1 MVKSKIIQ
9 IILFGFGLLI
19 FIFTYLSFFQ
29 KTNSNYLNET
39 GRLEKSLEQS
49 LDMKK
54 IVKKNKDNDS
64 VIEYVAPTFKI
75 AEDKNASNIIS
86 DLSYKNIDHKG
97 NIFNINSKI
106 TKIFEDK
113 KDTNFME
120 VVVARIFLLDGR
132 VIEIFADKAIYNTIN
147 YNTEFV
153 GNVHVVEDE
162 TKITSN
168 NLNFIFDKNLIT
180 IYNDVEYKGYNKFLT
195 ADKVDINLLNH
206 KVNVY
211 MYDKMSKVKAN
222 LRN

>member
-1 MVKSKIIQ
+1 VVKSKIIQ

-39 GRLEKSLEQS
+39 ERLEKSLEQS

-54 IVKKNKDNDS
+54 IVKKDKDNDS
-64 VIEYVAPTFKI
+64 VIE
-75 AEDKNASNIIS
+75 EDKNASNIIS

-113 KDTNFME
+113 KDLNFME
-120 VVVARIFLLDGR
+120 VVVCRIFLLDGS
-132 VIEIFADKAIYNTIN
+132 VIEIFSDKAIYNTIN

-153 GNVHVVEDE
+153 GNVLVVEDE
-162 TKITSN
+162 NKITSN
-168 NLNFIFDKNLIT
+168 NLDFIFDKNLIT
-180 IYNDVEYKGYNKFLT
+180 IYNDVKYKGYNKFLT

-211 MYDKMSKVKAN
+211 MYNKMSKVKAN

>member
-39 GRLEKSLEQS
+39 ERLEKSLEQS

-54 IVKKNKDNDS
+54 IVKKDKDNDS
-64 VIEYVAPTFKI
+64 VIE
-75 AEDKNASNIIS
+75 EDKNASNIIS
-86 DLSYKNIDHKG
+86 DLNYKNIDHKG

-113 KDTNFME
+113 EDLNFME

-153 GNVHVVEDE
+153 GNVHVVENE
-162 TKITSN
+162 NKITSN
-168 NLNFIFDKNLIT
+168 NLDFIFDKNLIT
-180 IYNDVEYKGYNKFLT
+180 IYNNVKYKGYNKFLT

-206 KVNVY
+206 KVNIY

>member
-1 MVKSKIIQ
+1 VAKSKIIQ

-29 KTNSNYLNET
+29 KTNSIYLNET
-39 GRLEKSLEQS
+39 KSLEQS
-49 LDMKK
+49 LNMKK

-113 KDTNFME
+113 EDLNFME

-206 KVNVY
+206 KVNIY

>member
-1 MVKSKIIQ
+1 MGKSKIIQ

-39 GRLEKSLEQS
+39 ERLEKSLEQS

-54 IVKKNKDNDS
+54 IVKKDKDNDS
-64 VIEYVAPTFKI
+64 VIE
-75 AEDKNASNIIS
+75 EDKNASNIIS

-113 KDTNFME
+113 EDLNFME

-153 GNVHVVEDE
+153 GNVLVVEDE
-162 TKITSN
+162 NKITSN
-168 NLNFIFDKNLIT
+168 NLDFIFDKNLIT
-180 IYNDVEYKGYNKFLT
+180 IYNNVKYKGYNKFLT

>member
-29 KTNSNYLNET
+29 KTNSIYLNET
-39 GRLEKSLEQS
+39 ERLEKSLEQS

-54 IVKKNKDNDS
+54 IVKKDKDNDS
-64 VIEYVAPTFKI
+64 VIE
-75 AEDKNASNIIS
+75 EDKNASNIIS

-113 KDTNFME
+113 EDLNFME

-153 GNVHVVEDE
+153 GNVLVVEDE
-162 TKITSN
+162 NKITSN
-168 NLNFIFDKNLIT
+168 NLDFIFDKNLIT
-180 IYNDVEYKGYNKFLT
+180 IYNNVKYKGYNKFLT

>member
-39 GRLEKSLEQS
+39 ERLEKSLEQS

-54 IVKKNKDNDS
+54 IVKKDKDNDS
-64 VIEYVAPTFKI
+64 VIE
-75 AEDKNASNIIS
+75 EDKNASNIIS
-86 DLSYKNIDHKG
+86 DLNYKNIDHKG

-113 KDTNFME
+113 EDLNFME

-153 GNVHVVEDE
+153 GNVLVVEDE
-162 TKITSN
+162 NKITSN
-168 NLNFIFDKNLIT
+168 NLDFIFDKNLIT
-180 IYNDVEYKGYNKFLT
+180 IYNNVKYKGYNKFLT

>member
-9 IILFGFGLLI
+9 IILFAFGLLI

-39 GRLEKSLEQS
+39 ERLEKSLEQS

-54 IVKKNKDNDS
+54 IVKKDKNNDS
-64 VIEYVAPTFKI
+64 VIE
-75 AEDKNASNIIS
+75 EDKNASNIIS

-113 KDTNFME
+113 EDLNFME

-132 VIEIFADKAIYNTIN
+132 VIEIFADKAIYNTTN

-153 GNVHVVEDE
+153 GNVLVVEDE
-162 TKITSN
+162 NKITSN
-168 NLNFIFDKNLIT
+168 NLDFIFDKNLIT
-180 IYNDVEYKGYNKFLT
+180 IYNNVKYKGYNKFLT

>member
-39 GRLEKSLEQS
+39 ERLEKSLEQS

-54 IVKKNKDNDS
+54 IVKKDKDNDS
-64 VIEYVAPTFKI
+64 VIE
-75 AEDKNASNIIS
+75 EDKNASNIIS

-113 KDTNFME
+113 EDLNFME

-132 VIEIFADKAIYNTIN
+132 VIEIFADKAIYNTTN

-153 GNVHVVEDE
+153 GNVLVVEDE
-162 TKITSN
+162 NKITSN
-168 NLNFIFDKNLIT
+168 NLDFIFAKNLIT
-180 IYNDVEYKGYNKFLT
+180 IYNNVKYKGYNKFLT

>member
-1 MVKSKIIQ
+1 VVKSKIIQ

-29 KTNSNYLNET
+29 KTNSIYLNET
-39 GRLEKSLEQS
+39 KRLEKSLEQS
-49 LDMKK
+49 LDIKK
-54 IVKKNKDNDS
+54 IVKKDKDNDS
-64 VIEYVAPTFKI
+64 VIE
-75 AEDKNASNIIS
+75 EDKNTSNIIS

-113 KDTNFME
+113 EDLNFME
-120 VVVARIFLLDGR
+120 VVVTRIFLLDGR

-153 GNVHVVEDE
+153 GNVLVVEDE
-162 TKITSN
+162 NKITSN
-168 NLNFIFDKNLIT
+168 NLDFIFDKNLIT
-180 IYNDVEYKGYNKFLT
+180 IYNNVKYKGYNKFLT
-195 ADKVDINLLNH
+195 ADKIDINLLNH

>member
-39 GRLEKSLEQS
+39 ERLEKSLEQS

-54 IVKKNKDNDS
+54 IVKKDKDNDS
-64 VIEYVAPTFKI
+64 VIE
-75 AEDKNASNIIS
+75 EDKNASNIIS

-113 KDTNFME
+113 EDLNFME

-153 GNVHVVEDE
+153 GNVLVVEDE
-162 TKITSN
+162 NKITSN
-168 NLNFIFDKNLIT
+168 NLDFIFDKNLIT
-180 IYNDVEYKGYNKFLT
+180 IYNNVKYKGYNKFLT

-211 MYDKMSKVKAN
+211 MYNKMNKVKAN

>member
-1 MVKSKIIQ
+1 VVKSKIIQ

-39 GRLEKSLEQS
+39 ERLEKSLEQS

-54 IVKKNKDNDS
+54 IVKKDKDNDS
-64 VIEYVAPTFKI
+64 VIE
-75 AEDKNASNIIS
+75 EDKNASNIIS

-113 KDTNFME
+113 EDLNFME

-147 YNTEFV
+147 YDTKFA
-153 GNVHVVEDE
+153 GNVLVVEDE
-162 TKITSN
+162 NKITSN
-168 NLNFIFDKNLIT
+168 NLDFIFDKNLIT
-180 IYNDVEYKGYNKFLT
+180 IYNNVKYKGYNKFLT

>member
-1 MVKSKIIQ
+1 VVKSKIIQ

-39 GRLEKSLEQS
+39 ERLEKSLEQS

-54 IVKKNKDNDS
+54 IVKKYKDNDS
-64 VIEYVAPTFKI
+64 VIE
-75 AEDKNASNIIS
+75 EDKNASNIIS

-113 KDTNFME
+113 DDLNFME

-153 GNVHVVEDE
+153 GNVLVVKDE
-162 TKITSN
+162 NKITSN
-168 NLNFIFDKNLIT
+168 NLDFIFDKNLIT
-180 IYNDVEYKGYNKFLT
+180 IYNNVKYKGYNKFLT

-211 MYDKMSKVKAN
+211 MHDKMSKVKAN

>member
-1 MVKSKIIQ
+1 VVKSKIIQ

-19 FIFTYLSFFQ
+19 FVFTYLSFFQ

-39 GRLEKSLEQS
+39 ERLEKSLEQS

-54 IVKKNKDNDS
+54 IVKKDKDSDS
-64 VIEYVAPTFKI
+64 AIK
-75 AEDKNASNIIS
+75 EDKNASNIIS
-86 DLSYKNIDHKG
+86 NLSYENIDHKG

-113 KDTNFME
+113 EDLNFME

-147 YNTEFV
+147 YNTKFV
-153 GNVHVVEDE
+153 GNVLVVENE
-162 TKITSN
+162 NKITSN
-168 NLNFIFDKNLIT
+168 NLDLIFDKNLIT
-180 IYNDVEYKGYNKFLT
+180 IYNNVKYKGYNKFLT

>member
-9 IILFGFGLLI
+9 IILFAFGLLI

-39 GRLEKSLEQS
+39 ESLEQS

-54 IVKKNKDNDS
+54 IVKKDKDNDS
-64 VIEYVAPTFKI
+64 VIE
-75 AEDKNASNIIS
+75 EDKNASNIIS

-113 KDTNFME
+113 EDLNFME

-153 GNVHVVEDE
+153 GNVLVVDDE
-162 TKITSN
+162 NKITSN
-168 NLNFIFDKNLIT
+168 NLDFIFDKNLIT
-180 IYNDVEYKGYNKFLT
+180 IYNNVKYKGYNKFLT

>member
-39 GRLEKSLEQS
+39 ERLEKSLEQS

-54 IVKKNKDNDS
+54 IVKKDKDNNS
-64 VIEYVAPTFKI
+64 VIEA
-75 AEDKNASNIIS
+75 DKNASNIIS

-113 KDTNFME
+113 EDLNFME
-120 VVVARIFLLDGR
+120 VVVARIFLLNGR

-153 GNVHVVEDE
+153 GNVLVVEDE
-162 TKITSN
+162 NKITSD
-168 NLNFIFDKNLIT
+168 NLDFIFDKNLIT
-180 IYNDVEYKGYNKFLT
+180 IFNNVKYKGYNKFLT

>member
-1 MVKSKIIQ
+1 VVKSKIIQ

-39 GRLEKSLEQS
+39 ERLEKSLEQN
-49 LDMKK
+49 LNMKK
-54 IVKKNKDNDS
+54 TVKKDNDS
-64 VIEYVAPTFKI
+64 VIK
-75 AEDKNASNIIS
+75 EDKNTSNIIS

-113 KDTNFME
+113 EDLNFME
-120 VVVARIFLLDGR
+120 VVIARIFLLDGR

-153 GNVHVVEDE
+153 DNVLVVEDE
-162 TKITSN
+162 NKITSN
-168 NLNFIFDKNLIT
+168 NLDFIFNKNLIT
-180 IYNDVEYKGYNKFLT
+180 IYNNVEYKGYNKFLT
-195 ADKVDINLLNH
+195 ADKIDINLLNH

>member
-19 FIFTYLSFFQ
+19 FVFTYLSFFQ

-39 GRLEKSLEQS
+39 ERLEKSLEQS

-54 IVKKNKDNDS
+54 IVKKDKDSDS
-64 VIEYVAPTFKI
+64 AIK
-75 AEDKNASNIIS
+75 EDKNASNIIS
-86 DLSYKNIDHKG
+86 NLSYENIDHKG

-113 KDTNFME
+113 EDLNFME

-147 YNTEFV
+147 YNTKFV
-153 GNVHVVEDE
+153 GNVHVIEDE
-162 TKITSN
+162 NKITSN
-168 NLNFIFDKNLIT
+168 NLDFIFDKNLIT
-180 IYNDVEYKGYNKFLT
+180 IYNNVKYKGYNKFLT

>member
-39 GRLEKSLEQS
+39 ERLEKSLEQS

-54 IVKKNKDNDS
+54 IVKKDKDNDS
-64 VIEYVAPTFKI
+64 VIE
-75 AEDKNASNIIS
+75 EDKNVSNIIS

-113 KDTNFME
+113 EDLNFME
-120 VVVARIFLLDGR
+120 VVVCRIFLLDGS

-153 GNVHVVEDE
+153 GNVLVVKDE
-162 TKITSN
+162 NKITSN
-168 NLNFIFDKNLIT
+168 NLDFIFDKNLIT
-180 IYNDVEYKGYNKFLT
+180 IYNNVKYKGYNKFLT

-211 MYDKMSKVKAN
+211 MYNKMSKVKAN

>member
-39 GRLEKSLEQS
+39 ERLEKSLEQS

-54 IVKKNKDNDS
+54 IVKKDKDNDS
-64 VIEYVAPTFKI
+64 IIE
-75 AEDKNASNIIS
+75 EDKNASNIIS

-113 KDTNFME
+113 EDLNFME
-120 VVVARIFLLDGR
+120 VVVCRIFLLDGS

-153 GNVHVVEDE
+153 GNVFVVEDE
-162 TKITSN
+162 NKITSN
-168 NLNFIFDKNLIT
+168 NLDFIFAKNLIT
-180 IYNDVEYKGYNKFLT
+180 IYNNVKYKGYNKFLT

>member
-39 GRLEKSLEQS
+39 ERLEKSLEQS

-54 IVKKNKDNDS
+54 IVKKDKDNDS
-64 VIEYVAPTFKI
+64 VIE
-75 AEDKNASNIIS
+75 EDKNASNIIS

-113 KDTNFME
+113 EDLNFME

-153 GNVHVVEDE
+153 GNVLVVEDE
-162 TKITSN
+162 NKITSN
-168 NLNFIFDKNLIT
+168 NLDFIFGKNLIT
-180 IYNDVEYKGYNKFLT
+180 IYNNVKYKGYNKFLT
-195 ADKVDINLLNH
+195 ADKVDMNLLNH

-211 MYDKMSKVKAN
+211 MYDEMSKVKVN

>member
-1 MVKSKIIQ
+1 VVKSKIIQ

-39 GRLEKSLEQS
+39 ERLEKSLEQS

-54 IVKKNKDNDS
+54 IVKKDKDNDS
-64 VIEYVAPTFKI
+64 VIE
-75 AEDKNASNIIS
+75 EDKNASNIIS

-113 KDTNFME
+113 EDLNFME

-153 GNVHVVEDE
+153 GNVLVVKDE
-162 TKITSN
+162 NKITSN
-168 NLNFIFDKNLIT
+168 NLDFIFDKNLIT
-180 IYNDVEYKGYNKFLT
+180 IYNNVKYKGYNKFLT

>member
-39 GRLEKSLEQS
+39 ERLEKSLEQS

-54 IVKKNKDNDS
+54 IVKKDKDNDS
-64 VIEYVAPTFKI
+64 VIE
-75 AEDKNASNIIS
+75 EDKNASNIIS

-113 KDTNFME
+113 QDLNFME

-132 VIEIFADKAIYNTIN
+132 VIEIFADKAIYNTVN
-147 YNTEFV
+147 YNTEFI
-153 GNVHVVEDE
+153 GNILVVEDKN
-162 TKITSN
+162 KITSN
-168 NLNFIFDKNLIT
+168 NLDFIFDKNLIT
-180 IYNDVEYKGYNKFLT
+180 IYNNVKYKGYNKFLT

>member
-39 GRLEKSLEQS
+39 ERLEKSLEQS

-54 IVKKNKDNDS
+54 IVKKDKDNDS
-64 VIEYVAPTFKI
+64 VIE
-75 AEDKNASNIIS
+75 EDKNASNIIS

-113 KDTNFME
+113 EDLNFME

-153 GNVHVVEDE
+153 GNVLVVEDE
-162 TKITSN
+162 NKITSN
-168 NLNFIFDKNLIT
+168 NLDFIFDKNLIT
-180 IYNDVEYKGYNKFLT
+180 IYNNVKYKGYNKFLT
-195 ADKVDINLLNH
+195 ADKLDINLLNN

-211 MYDKMSKVKAN
+211 MYDKMSKVKVN

>member
-39 GRLEKSLEQS
+39 EKLEKSLEQS

-54 IVKKNKDNDS
+54 IVKKDKDNDS
-64 VIEYVAPTFKI
+64 VIE
-75 AEDKNASNIIS
+75 EDKKASNIIS

-113 KDTNFME
+113 EDLNFME

-180 IYNDVEYKGYNKFLT
+180 IYNDVKYKGYNKFLT

>member
-39 GRLEKSLEQS
+39 ERLEKSLEQS

-54 IVKKNKDNDS
+54 IVKKDKDNDS
-64 VIEYVAPTFKI
+64 VIE
-75 AEDKNASNIIS
+75 EDKNASNIIS

-113 KDTNFME
+113 EDLNFME

-153 GNVHVVEDE
+153 GNVLVVEDE
-162 TKITSN
+162 NKITSN
-168 NLNFIFDKNLIT
+168 NLDFIFDKNLIT
-180 IYNDVEYKGYNKFLT
+180 IYNNVKYKGYNKFLT

-211 MYDKMSKVKAN
+211 MYNKMSKVKAN

>member
-39 GRLEKSLEQS
+39 ERLEKSLEQS

-54 IVKKNKDNDS
+54 IVKKDKDNDS
-64 VIEYVAPTFKI
+64 VIE
-75 AEDKNASNIIS
+75 EDKNASNIIS

-113 KDTNFME
+113 EDLNFME

-132 VIEIFADKAIYNTIN
+132 IIEIFADKAIYNTIN
-147 YNTEFV
+147 YNTKFV
-153 GNVHVVEDE
+153 GNVLVVEDE
-162 TKITSN
+162 NKITSN
-168 NLNFIFDKNLIT
+168 NLDFIFDKNLIT
-180 IYNDVEYKGYNKFLT
+180 IYNNVKYKGYNKFLT

>member
-1 MVKSKIIQ
+1 MVKSQIIQ

-39 GRLEKSLEQS
+39 ERLEKSLEQS

-54 IVKKNKDNDS
+54 IVKKDKDNDS

-113 KDTNFME
+113 EDLNFME
-120 VVVARIFLLDGR
+120 VVVARIFLLNGR
-132 VIEIFADKAIYNTIN
+132 VIEIFADKAIYNTTN

-153 GNVHVVEDE
+153 GNVLVVEDE
-162 TKITSN
+162 NKITSN
-168 NLNFIFDKNLIT
+168 NLDFVFDKNLIT
-180 IYNDVEYKGYNKFLT
+180 IYNNVKYKGYNKFLT

-211 MYDKMSKVKAN
+211 MYDKMSKVKVN

>member
-39 GRLEKSLEQS
+39 ERLERSLEQS

-54 IVKKNKDNDS
+54 IVKKDKDNDS
-64 VIEYVAPTFKI
+64 VIE
-75 AEDKNASNIIS
+75 EDKNASNIIS

-113 KDTNFME
+113 EDLNFME

-153 GNVHVVEDE
+153 GNVFVVENE
-162 TKITSN
+162 NKITSN
-168 NLNFIFDKNLIT
+168 NLDFIFDKNLIT
-180 IYNDVEYKGYNKFLT
+180 IYNNVKYKGYNKFLV
-195 ADKVDINLLNH
+195 ADRVDINLLNH

>member
-1 MVKSKIIQ
+1 MAKSKIIQ
-9 IILFGFGLLI
+9 IILFAFGLLI

-39 GRLEKSLEQS
+39 ERLEKSLEQS

-54 IVKKNKDNDS
+54 IVKKDKDNDS
-64 VIEYVAPTFKI
+64 VIE
-75 AEDKNASNIIS
+75 EDKNASNIIS

-113 KDTNFME
+113 EDLNFME

-153 GNVHVVEDE
+153 GNVLVVEDE
-162 TKITSN
+162 NKITSN
-168 NLNFIFDKNLIT
+168 NLDFVFDKNLIT
-180 IYNDVEYKGYNKFLT
+180 IYNNVKYKGYNKFLT

>member
-39 GRLEKSLEQS
+39 ESLEQS

-54 IVKKNKDNDS
+54 IVKKDKDNDS
-64 VIEYVAPTFKI
+64 VIE
-75 AEDKNASNIIS
+75 EDKNASNIIS

-113 KDTNFME
+113 KDLNFME
-120 VVVARIFLLDGR
+120 VVVCRIFLLDGS

-153 GNVHVVEDE
+153 GNVLVVKDE
-162 TKITSN
+162 NKITSN
-168 NLNFIFDKNLIT
+168 NLDFIFDKNLIT
-180 IYNDVEYKGYNKFLT
+180 IYNNVKYKGYNKFLT

-211 MYDKMSKVKAN
+211 MYDKMSKVKVN

>member
-39 GRLEKSLEQS
+39 ESLEQS

-54 IVKKNKDNDS
+54 IVKKDKDNDS
-64 VIEYVAPTFKI
+64 VIE
-75 AEDKNASNIIS
+75 EDKNASNIIS

-113 KDTNFME
+113 EDLNFME
-120 VVVARIFLLDGR
+120 VVVCRIFLLDGS

-162 TKITSN
+162 NKITSN
-168 NLNFIFDKNLIT
+168 NLDFIFDKNLIT
-180 IYNDVEYKGYNKFLT
+180 IYNNVKYKGYNKFLT

-211 MYDKMSKVKAN
+211 MYNKMSKVKAN

>member
-1 MVKSKIIQ
+1 VVKSKIIQ

-29 KTNSNYLNET
+29 KTNSIYLNET
-39 GRLEKSLEQS
+39 KRLEKSLEQS
-49 LDMKK
+49 LNMKK

-113 KDTNFME
+113 EDLNFME
-120 VVVARIFLLDGR
+120 VVVTRIFLLDGR

-153 GNVHVVEDE
+153 GNVLVVEDE
-162 TKITSN
+162 NKITSN
-168 NLNFIFDKNLIT
+168 NLDFIFDKNLIT
-180 IYNDVEYKGYNKFLT
+180 IYNNVKYKGYNKFLT
-195 ADKVDINLLNH
+195 ADKIDINLLNH

>member
-39 GRLEKSLEQS
+39 ERLEKSLEQS

-54 IVKKNKDNDS
+54 IVKKDKDNDS
-64 VIEYVAPTFKI
+64 VIE
-75 AEDKNASNIIS
+75 EDKNASNIIS

-113 KDTNFME
+113 EDLNFME
-120 VVVARIFLLDGR
+120 VVVCRIFLLDGR

-153 GNVHVVEDE
+153 GNVLVTEDKI
-162 TKITSN
+162 KITSN
-168 NLNFIFDKNLIT
+168 NLDFIFDKNLIT
-180 IYNDVEYKGYNKFLT
+180 IYNNVKYKGYNKFLT

-211 MYDKMSKVKAN
+211 MYDKMGKVKAN

>member
-39 GRLEKSLEQS
+39 ERLEKSLEQS

-54 IVKKNKDNDS
+54 IVKKDKDNDS
-64 VIEYVAPTFKI
+64 VIE
-75 AEDKNASNIIS
+75 EDKNTSNIIS

-113 KDTNFME
+113 EDLNFME

-153 GNVHVVEDE
+153 GNVFVVEGE
-162 TKITSN
+162 NKIISN
-168 NLNFIFDKNLIT
+168 NLDFIFDKNLIT
-180 IYNDVEYKGYNKFLT
+180 IYNDVKYKGYNKFLT

>member
-9 IILFGFGLLI
+9 IILFGLGLLI

-39 GRLEKSLEQS
+39 ERLEKSLEQS

-54 IVKKNKDNDS
+54 IVKNDKDNDS
-64 VIEYVAPTFKI
+64 VIE
-75 AEDKNASNIIS
+75 EDKNASNIIS

-113 KDTNFME
+113 EDLNFME

-132 VIEIFADKAIYNTIN
+132 VIEIFSDKAIYNTIN

-153 GNVHVVEDE
+153 GNVLVVEDE
-162 TKITSN
+162 NKITSN
-168 NLNFIFDKNLIT
+168 NLDFIFDKNLIT
-180 IYNDVEYKGYNKFLT
+180 IYNNVKYKGYNKFLT

-211 MYDKMSKVKAN
+211 MYNKMSKVKAN

>member
-9 IILFGFGLLI
+9 IILFAFGLLI

-39 GRLEKSLEQS
+39 ERLEKSLEQS

-54 IVKKNKDNDS
+54 IVKKDKDNDS
-64 VIEYVAPTFKI
+64 VIE
-75 AEDKNASNIIS
+75 EDKNASNIIS

-113 KDTNFME
+113 EDLNFME

-153 GNVHVVEDE
+153 GNVLVVEDE
-162 TKITSN
+162 NKITSN
-168 NLNFIFDKNLIT
+168 NLDFIFDKNLIT
-180 IYNDVEYKGYNKFLT
+180 IYNNVKYKGYNKFLT

>member
-39 GRLEKSLEQS
+39 ERLEKSLEQS

-54 IVKKNKDNDS
+54 IVKKDKDNDS
-64 VIEYVAPTFKI
+64 VIE
-75 AEDKNASNIIS
+75 EDKNASNIIS
-86 DLSYKNIDHKG
+86 DLSYKNIDYKG

-113 KDTNFME
+113 EDLNFME

-132 VIEIFADKAIYNTIN
+132 VIEIFADKAVYNTIN
-147 YNTEFV
+147 YNTKFF
-153 GNVHVVEDE
+153 GNVLVVEDE
-162 TKITSN
+162 NKITSN
-168 NLNFIFDKNLIT
+168 NLDFIFDKNLIT
-180 IYNDVEYKGYNKFLT
+180 IYNDVKYKGYNKFLT

-222 LRN
+222 VRN